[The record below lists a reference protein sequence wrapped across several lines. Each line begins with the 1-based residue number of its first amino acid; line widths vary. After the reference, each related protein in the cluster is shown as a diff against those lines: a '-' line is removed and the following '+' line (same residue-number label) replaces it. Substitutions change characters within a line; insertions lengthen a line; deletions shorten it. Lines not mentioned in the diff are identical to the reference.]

1 MSRTAIFLFSILLIA
16 SSSYAQLTV
25 KNSSGKVVMRIDEN
39 ADAILGSTQ
48 ETGDLTTDTITILD
62 AAGIRTSLISG
73 ALDVRGDEVRIWSG
87 SGSVG
92 SASGAGDLYVENIV
106 EVDNDVVV
114 ADYVGANGGMNV
126 GSMADPGEA
135 MLRIHADNTASY
147 ALYADGAT
155 SHFTHS
161 VTIGPDAES
170 ATQNHLLY
178 LQNDGAPSIGFYN
191 KNEDFTAAIGL
202 SNHIMRHYSEGRIF
216 LFTDTDNDD
225 PDDNSNIVFQVGS
238 NSLGQTGPY
247 MDLFRVLG
255 GGSAWVRNRM
265 SALAFDDRTPYP
277 RNLQTA
283 YDAVFSMK
291 RLPDGDYRPDDKE
304 HQLDH
309 AGLHEFIRS
318 GENKRDLSA
327 TVSAQNEVIKDLV
340 TRIEQLERQLVA
352 AMAE

>member
-1 MSRTAIFLFSILLIA
+1 MSRTAIHLFSILLIV
-16 SSSYAQLTV
+16 SLSYAQLTV
-25 KNSSGKVVMRIDEN
+25 KNSSGKVVMQIDEN
-39 ADAILGSTQ
+39 ADAILGSSQ

-62 AAGIRTSLISG
+62 AAGIQTSSISG

-126 GSMADPGEA
+126 GSVVDPGEA
-135 MLRIHADNTASY
+135 MLRVNADNTATY
-147 ALYADGAT
+147 AIYADGAT
-155 SHFTHS
+155 SHFTHP

-170 ATQNHLLY
+170 ATQNYQLY
-178 LQNDGAPSIGFYN
+178 LQNDGTPSIGFFN
-191 KNEDFTAAIGL
+191 QNEGCKAAIGVT
-202 SNHIMRHYSEGRIF
+202 NGIMRHYSEGRIF
-216 LFTDTDNDD
+216 LFTDIDDND

-238 NSLGQTGPY
+238 NSPSQTAPY

-277 RNLQTA
+277 ENLQTA
-283 YDAVFSMK
+283 YDAIFSMN
-291 RLPDGDYRPDDKE
+291 RLPDGAYRSDDKE

-309 AGLHEFIRS
+309 AGLHPFVRS

-340 TRIEQLERQLVA
+340 TRIEQLERQLVT